1 MDKNTCAQLA
11 SPPPS
16 YPGGMVTLDTV
27 NLDENKADDC
37 EPEIKVLATSGDGL
51 LKGAAAKMRLPGSST
66 RLATLKSY
74 RVKFDKGADWQ
85 GEDTLN
91 LNKHPYDLTRVRNK
105 LAFDLMRQVPYHQ
118 SLRTQFVEIRYDAGA
133 GTGAGAQ
140 PMGLFTHIEKLGGKS
155 YLERRGWVAGSNVYK
170 VAAFN
175 FNPDARLQ
183 TLADGKAGPGFEE
196 LLEIENDSGNHGAI
210 VQTVKALAD
219 DGTPFATS
227 FNRHFDRNNY
237 LAWLAS
243 AILLGNWDT
252 VNQNFGLYQPL
263 GGLCRRHPGAATRAG
278 LGPHAAECGGA
289 ARRSIPGACDR
300 QRRRRQPQ
308 QRL

>member
-1 MDKNTCAQLA
+1 
-11 SPPPS
+11 
-16 YPGGMVTLDTV
+16 MVTLDTV
-27 NLDENKADDC
+27 NLDENKADGC
-37 EPEIKVLATSGDGL
+37 EPEIKVLASSSDGEV
-51 LKGAAAKMRLPGSST
+51 KNAAAKLRQRGSST
-66 RLATLKSY
+66 RQATLKSY

-85 GEDTLN
+85 GEGTLN

-105 LAFDLMRQVPYHQ
+105 PAFDLLRQVPYHQ
-118 SLRTQFVEIRYDAGA
+118 RLRTQFVEIRYDAGAGA

-175 FNPDARLQ
+175 FSEDAKLR
-183 TLADGKAGPGFEE
+183 TLADDKAGAGFEE
-196 LLEIENDSGNHGAI
+196 LLEIESDSGNHGAI
-210 VQTVKALAD
+210 VQAVKALAD
-219 DGTPFATS
+219 DDTPFATT

-263 GGLCRRHPGAATRAG
+263 GGDRFYFLPWDYDGALGYPQQPGAA
-278 LGPHAAECGGA
+278 LYP
-289 ARRSIPGACDR
+289 
-300 QRRRRQPQ
+300 
-308 QRL
+308 

>member
-1 MDKNTCAQLA
+1 MFKYRYLRAVLAGALLTAAAQA
-11 SPPPS
+11 Q
-16 YPGGMVTLDTV
+16 TLV
-27 NLDENKADDC
+27 AA
-37 EPEIKVLATSGDGL
+37 KVL
-51 LKGAAAKMRLPGSST
+51 SSE
-66 RLATLKSY
+66 
-74 RVKFDKGADWQ
+74 G
-85 GEDTLN
+85 
-91 LNKHPYDLTRVRNK
+91 P
-105 LAFDLMRQVPYHQ
+105 
-118 SLRTQFVEIRYDAGA
+118 VEIRRAQQGQAQMQPITFKLNTELNAGDTIM
-133 GTGAGAQ
+133 TGKKGRLVLGLSDGSQAVIGAQ
-140 PMGLFTHIEKLGGKS
+140 TTVVIQDLQQAPRTLFNVLRGKTRVHIEKLGGKS

-263 GGLCRRHPGAATRAG
+263 GGDRFYFLPWDYDGA
-278 LGPHAAECGGA
+278 LGY
-289 ARRSIPGACDR
+289 
-300 QRRRRQPQ
+300 PQ
-308 QRL
+308 QPGFQPGGPGTIPNNAYAPPPPAVTMSRCGPSAAAPPRWPR